1 MKKVIILAAVAMLS
15 LSFTN
20 STKEKKETKKNISCD
35 AFAEKTGVK
44 ITRSTQRVNSDEK
57 NLYFVKVTI
66 SNDKGI
72 HAFGKYQDQIDQ
84 NVKVSQLKANY
95 GQVRLEESQIKH
107 TFFGLPSDAPIEI
120 TYFMEIPHNEEPAF
134 NGELAF
140 LENGSQIKGCL
151 SLN

>member
-1 MKKVIILAAVAMLS
+1 MKKVIVLAAVAMLS
-15 LSFTN
+15 FSFSNPQKPQNKTD
-20 STKEKKETKKNISCD
+20 KNISCD

-44 ITRSTQRVNSDEK
+44 ITRSTQKVNSNDK

-72 HAFGKYQDQIDQ
+72 HAFGKYQDEVAQD
-84 NVKVSQLKANY
+84 VTVSQLKANY
-95 GQVRLEESQIKH
+95 GQVRFEENVIKH
-107 TFFGLPSDAPIEI
+107 TFFGLPSDAPVEI
-120 TYFMEIPHNEEPAF
+120 TYFMELANDVEPSF

-140 LENGSQIKGCL
+140 LENSSKIKGCL